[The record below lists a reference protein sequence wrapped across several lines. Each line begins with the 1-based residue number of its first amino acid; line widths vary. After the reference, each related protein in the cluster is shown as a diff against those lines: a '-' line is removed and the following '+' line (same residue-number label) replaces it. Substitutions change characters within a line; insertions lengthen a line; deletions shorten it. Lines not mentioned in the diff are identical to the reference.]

1 LLYVLYG
8 EDDFSLDE
16 ALEEIR
22 QGIGDQSLIAANTTW
37 LEGRQVALNEL
48 RTVCETV
55 PFLADKRLVIVKGLL
70 ERFQVKGKSG
80 RRKTGKPTTS
90 QEDDCQPWIRCLTSV
105 PETTILVLVDGGV
118 SHRNPLINELTD
130 RAEIK
135 SYPLLS
141 RDNLRKWVEERVNK
155 AGGSISPPAVKLL
168 ASVVGSNLWV
178 MHNEI
183 NKLALFTSGR
193 RIEEG
198 DVSKVVS
205 YARQT
210 NVFAMVDAVLEGKIG
225 LAEKL
230 LCQLL
235 EAGATPPYILVM
247 LSRQIRLMVR
257 VKALRSQGKSETE
270 IQRRLGLAS
279 DFVFR
284 KTLDQAK
291 RYPLAL
297 IREVYR
303 HLLEADLAIKT
314 GRYDGE
320 LALNILVARLCTS

>member
-1 LLYVLYG
+1 
-8 EDDFSLDE
+8 
-16 ALEEIR
+16 
-22 QGIGDQSLIAANTTW
+22 
-37 LEGRQVALNEL
+37 
-48 RTVCETV
+48 
-55 PFLADKRLVIVKGLL
+55 
-70 ERFQVKGKSG
+70 
-80 RRKTGKPTTS
+80 
-90 QEDDCQPWIRCLTSV
+90 
-105 PETTILVLVDGGV
+105 
-118 SHRNPLINELTD
+118 
-130 RAEIK
+130 
-135 SYPLLS
+135 
-141 RDNLRKWVEERVNK
+141 
-155 AGGSISPPAVKLL
+155 
-168 ASVVGSNLWV
+168 

-205 YARQT
+205 YARQA